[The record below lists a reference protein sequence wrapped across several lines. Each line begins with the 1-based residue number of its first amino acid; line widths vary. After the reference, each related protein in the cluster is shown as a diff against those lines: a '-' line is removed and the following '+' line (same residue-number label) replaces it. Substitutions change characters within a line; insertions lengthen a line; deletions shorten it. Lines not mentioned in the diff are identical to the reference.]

1 MGQFGT
7 RQGQLGNVEVLRTD
21 EEVEAYSRSPE
32 IKEILDATIGDSQTR
47 ELQLHLKAK
56 QLLDEGRVEEAWKV
70 LLI

>member
-47 ELQLHLKAK
+47 ETQLHLKAK

-70 LLI
+70 SLI